1 MTAYQAPI
9 ADMLFDIHELA
20 GMSEISALPAFED
33 VTPDLVEA
41 ILAEAGKLGADV
53 LAPLNHAGDQQG
65 CILENGVVRTPD
77 GYKEAY
83 RQYIDGGWNG
93 MPFDPAVGGQGLPWL
108 MTAAVGEIVHASNM
122 AFGLCP
128 LLTQGT
134 VESLSH
140 YGSEALKATYL
151 EKLVSGEWTGTMNL
165 TEPGAGSDLAQIRTK
180 ASRDGDH
187 YHIKGTK
194 IFITYGEQDFTENIV
209 HMVLARLDDAPEGIK
224 GISLFVVPKFLVNN
238 DGTLG
243 QRNDLKC
250 VSLEHKLGIHAS
262 PTAVMSY
269 GDNEGAVGYLV
280 GEENHGIEYMFT
292 MMNNARLMVGVE
304 GVGIAERAYQQA
316 RAYARERI
324 QSRKLG
330 SDDKRPVA
338 IIEHPD
344 VKRMLLTMK
353 SKTEAA
359 RALTFFVAGQL
370 DISKSHPDADT
381 RARAFSLL
389 DLLTPVAK
397 AWGSDIGIEV
407 ASMGMQVHG
416 GMGYIEETG
425 AAQHLRDARIAAI
438 YEGTNG
444 IQANDLIGR
453 KIGRDGGKAVTV
465 LTEQIRQFLDQLA
478 EQSSNDLQTI
488 HRQLTRALDALEQA
502 NSWIVKTFPQAP
514 TQVAAGAA
522 PYLDLLG
529 RTTGGWLLAKSAM
542 IAEQRLTDGN
552 GDPKYL
558 NGKILSA
565 RFFADHVLSTAQGL
579 SDTVVSGCQAIE
591 AIDESLF

>member
-33 VTPDLVEA
+33 ATPDLVEA
-41 ILAEAGKLGADV
+41 ILAEAGKLGAEV
-53 LAPLNHAGDQQG
+53 LAPLNHSGDQQG
-65 CILENGVVRTPD
+65 CILENGVVRTPN

-83 RQYIDGGWNG
+83 RQYIDGGWNS

-165 TEPGAGSDLAQIRTK
+165 TESGAGSDLAQIRTK
-180 ASRDGDH
+180 ASRDGNH
-187 YHIKGTK
+187 YRIKGTK

-209 HMVLARLDDAPEGIK
+209 HMVLARLDDAPDGIK
-224 GISLFVVPKFLVNN
+224 GISLFVVPKFLVND

-243 QRNDLKC
+243 QHNDLKC

-280 GEENHGIEYMFT
+280 GEENRGIEYMFT

-359 RALTFFVAGQL
+359 RALIFFVAGQL

-397 AWGSDIGIEV
+397 AWGSDTGIEV

-453 KIGRDGGKAVTV
+453 KIGRDGGKSVTV
-465 LTEQIRQFLDQLA
+465 LSDQIQQFLDQLA
-478 EQSSNDLQTI
+478 EQPSDNLQTI
-488 HRQLTRALDALEQA
+488 HRQLTHALKALGQA
-502 NSWIVKTFPQAP
+502 NSWIVKTFPKAP
-514 TQVAAGAA
+514 TQVAAGAV

-542 IAEQRLTDGN
+542 IAEQRLADGN

-565 RFFADHVLSTAQGL
+565 RFFADHVLSGAQGL
-579 SDTVVSGCQAIE
+579 SDTVVSGFQAIE